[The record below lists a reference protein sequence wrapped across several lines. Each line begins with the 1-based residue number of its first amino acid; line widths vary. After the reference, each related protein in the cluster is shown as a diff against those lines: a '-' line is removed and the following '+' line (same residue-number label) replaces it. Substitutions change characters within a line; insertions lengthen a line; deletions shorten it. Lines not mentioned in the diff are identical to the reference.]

1 MQTHLL
7 HTAAASR
14 HMSCCPQNSIRT
26 VDNIN
31 FGTTLNANQEH
42 CICKHNNPLLS
53 AASKACTHVCGL
65 LYSVF
70 SVLQI
75 QAWTVS

>member
-7 HTAAASR
+7 HTAAVALKTQSELW
-14 HMSCCPQNSIRT
+14 
-26 VDNIN
+26 
-31 FGTTLNANQEH
+31 TTSTLEPHWNANQEH
-42 CICKHNNPLLS
+42 CICKHNIPLLS
-53 AASKACTHVCGL
+53 AASKAYTCVLGL